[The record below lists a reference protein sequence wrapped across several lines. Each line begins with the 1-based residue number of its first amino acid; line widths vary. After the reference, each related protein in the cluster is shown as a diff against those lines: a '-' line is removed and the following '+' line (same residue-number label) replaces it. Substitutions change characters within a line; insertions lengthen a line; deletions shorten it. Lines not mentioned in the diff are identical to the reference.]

1 MSDIPVFPLHTV
13 LFPGSSLR
21 LRIFEERYQEML
33 RFCLETDQPFGVV
46 LIRQG
51 LEVGTDLVRT
61 YSIGCTARID
71 ESVPLGHGWSI
82 IKVTGEERFRILD
95 VPNQASFPTAQV
107 EMRPLENLRLLDIL
121 KETRDLIPWVTRYIT
136 LAAARQGKTVPK
148 SLIQFPENPLTFLYQ
163 AADLLQIPL
172 FEKQVLLEARTAAA
186 LATEVLRI
194 YRRELSID
202 RDLSLSWLKGGEW
215 LAREEEKVHPA
226 PYQWFNQ
233 KYRIASRRKED
244 LSSSAASLN

>member
-33 RFCLETDQPFGVV
+33 RFCLESDQPFGVI

-51 LEVGTDLVRT
+51 LEVSTDLVRT

-82 IKVTGEERFRILD
+82 IKVTGEERFRILN
-95 VPNQASFPTAQV
+95 VPEPANFPTAQV
-107 EMRPLENLRLLDIL
+107 EMRPLENLRLMEIL
-121 KETRDLIPWVTRYIT
+121 QETRELMPWVTRYIT

-148 SLIQFPENPLTFLYQ
+148 SLIHFPENPLTFLYQ

-186 LATEVLRI
+186 LASEVLRI

-215 LAREEEKVHPA
+215 LTREDTKVRPA

-233 KYRIASRRKED
+233 KYRITGRRKED
-244 LSSSAASLN
+244 LNSSAASLN

>member
-1 MSDIPVFPLHTV
+1 MSDIPVFPLNTV

-33 RFCLETDQPFGVV
+33 RFCLESDQPFGVV

-61 YSIGCTARID
+61 YSIGCTARIE

-82 IKVTGEERFRILD
+82 IKVTGEERFHILD
-95 VPNQASFPTAQV
+95 VPDAASFPTAQV
-107 EMRPLENLRLLDIL
+107 EMRPLENLRLMEILDET
-121 KETRDLIPWVTRYIT
+121 KELMPWVTRYIT
-136 LAAARQGKTVPK
+136 LAAARQGKAVPK
-148 SLIQFPENPLTFLYQ
+148 SLIHFPENPLTFLYQ

-172 FEKQVLLEARTAAA
+172 FEKQVLLETRTAAA
-186 LATEVLRI
+186 LASEVLRI

-202 RDLSLSWLKGGEW
+202 RDLSLSWLKGEEW
-215 LAREEEKVHPA
+215 LTREDIKVRPA

-233 KYRIASRRKED
+233 KYRIAGRRKED
-244 LSSSAASLN
+244 LNSSAANLN

>member
-33 RFCLETDQPFGVV
+33 RFCLEADQPFGVV

-51 LEVGTDLVRT
+51 LEVGSDLVRT

-71 ESVPLGHGWSI
+71 ESVPLGHGWSVI
-82 IKVTGEERFRILD
+82 RVTGEDRFRILD
-95 VPNQASFPTAQV
+95 VPETESFPTALV
-107 EMRPLENLRLLDIL
+107 EIRPLENLRLMEIL
-121 KETRDLIPWVTRYIT
+121 QQTRELVPWVTRYIT

-148 SLIQFPENPLTFLYQ
+148 NMIHFPENPLTFLYQ

-172 FEKQVLLEARTAAA
+172 FEKQVLLETRTAAD
-186 LATEVLRI
+186 LASEVLRI
-194 YRRELSID
+194 FRRELSID
-202 RDLSLSWLKGGEW
+202 HDLSLSWLKGEEW
-215 LAREEEKVHPA
+215 LERDDKKMRPS

-233 KYRIASRRKED
+233 KYRIAARRKED
-244 LSSSAASLN
+244 FNSSAATLN